1 MDTQT
6 KPRVLVAEDD
16 AQLNRLVVTW
26 LRRANI
32 EVDSV
37 FDGEDAIAALKEK
50 EYSAVLLDVMMP
62 RVTGIEVIDYVATHV
77 PKLLSNIVVMT
88 AGGEGVVERV
98 KQHPIRHIFA
108 KPFDLREILEAALD
122 CASLRRGDTSAESRG
137 RLLIVDDEHEWRDIV
152 SKPLLQRFDIEF
164 VRDGHSAIEWLKRE
178 DFDAV
183 MLDLHTPDL
192 EGAAVIEYIEE
203 HQKHLLARVVV
214 VTISADEV
222 EGLPVAGVLEKPFA
236 GDALRKLL
244 PDLFTN

>member
-37 FDGEDAIAALKEK
+37 FDGEDAIAALKER

-98 KQHPIRHIFA
+98 KRHPIRHIFA

-122 CASLRRGDTSAESRG
+122 CASLRRGDATTRG
-137 RLLIVDDEHEWRDIV
+137 RLLVVDDEHEWRDVV
-152 SKPLLQRFDIEF
+152 STPLLERFDVEF
-164 VRDGHSAIEWLKRE
+164 ARDSVSAIDCLKRE

-183 MLDLHTPDL
+183 LLDLQSPDL

-214 VTISADEV
+214 VTVSRDEI
-222 EGLPVAGVLEKPFA
+222 EGLPVAGVIEKPFA
-236 GDALRKLL
+236 GDQLQKLL
-244 PDLFTN
+244 PDLFAN